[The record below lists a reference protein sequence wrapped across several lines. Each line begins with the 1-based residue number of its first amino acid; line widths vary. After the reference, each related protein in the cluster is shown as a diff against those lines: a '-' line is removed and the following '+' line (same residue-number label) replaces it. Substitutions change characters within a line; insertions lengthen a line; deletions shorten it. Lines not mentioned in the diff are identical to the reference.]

1 MTLPGTE
8 PGNYRTASPIGPG
21 HVAAAG
27 CLRWRR
33 VFPGREDQVRE
44 LRRWLAGLLP
54 GAPARDDVVLVAV
67 ELVTNAV
74 RHTASGHGGLV
85 MVEVTWYGPVVRV
98 AVADGG
104 APHGPQI
111 LAGPGL
117 EECGRGLH
125 LVHALAAR
133 TGVSGDHRGR
143 LVWAEIA
150 WAGAGPVT
158 GTPPPR
164 PADGAVPGPEVLL
177 LPGARRSGPGEGDGH
192 ARRGDADVAAVS
204 GPRGRH
210 GGGVVGAWQQVG
222 QHQVPGAG

>member
-8 PGNYRTASPIGPG
+8 PGNYRTASPIEPG

-27 CLRWRR
+27 CLRWRW

-111 LAGPGL
+111 LAGPGGRRIDGDYQVTAFDRPRRL
-117 EECGRGLH
+117 EFQ
-125 LVHALAAR
+125 V
-133 TGVSGDHRGR
+133 
-143 LVWAEIA
+143 I
-150 WAGAGPVT
+150 AGPARPVGVFELT
-158 GTPPPR
+158 EQADQSTRVRFALSLKPAGLMRLMTPMIARQMQREVAQLDNLKAILERR
-164 PADGAVPGPEVLL
+164 P
-177 LPGARRSGPGEGDGH
+177 
-192 ARRGDADVAAVS
+192 
-204 GPRGRH
+204 
-210 GGGVVGAWQQVG
+210 
-222 QHQVPGAG
+222 